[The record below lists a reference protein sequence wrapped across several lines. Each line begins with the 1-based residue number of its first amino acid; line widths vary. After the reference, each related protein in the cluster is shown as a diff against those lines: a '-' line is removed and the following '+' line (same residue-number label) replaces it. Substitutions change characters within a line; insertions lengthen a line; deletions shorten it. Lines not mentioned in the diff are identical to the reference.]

1 MFRNDLRRVSLSYWH
16 SSEAMLLVICLP
28 LTRLKWRSAN
38 DDDDDDDVA
47 ILQVIFKQCQ
57 IIDEPDV

>member
-1 MFRNDLRRVSLSYWH
+1 MSAFDIR
-16 SSEAMLLVICLP
+16 
-28 LTRLKWRSAN
+28 TRLKWRSA
-38 DDDDDDDVA
+38 DDDGDDDDVA